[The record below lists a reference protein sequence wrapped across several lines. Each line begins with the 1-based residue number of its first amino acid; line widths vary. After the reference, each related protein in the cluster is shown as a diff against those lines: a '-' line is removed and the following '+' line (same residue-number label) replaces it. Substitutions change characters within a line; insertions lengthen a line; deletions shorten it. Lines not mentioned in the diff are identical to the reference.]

1 MVVMPPGASPEGTLE
16 AVHTLLYNPLGLG
29 AKPSVAE
36 QWRHDVDQLVI
47 TAINMLLHGGR

>member
-1 MVVMPPGASPEGTLE
+1 MVVMPPGANPEGTLE

-29 AKPSVAE
+29 ASPSVAE

-47 TAINMLLHGGR
+47 TAINTLLHGGR